1 MEAFWRTLFKH
12 SHTHTPTH
20 RPLFKTTTHTHTLTH
35 SHADIQHLNAMT
47 ELKSKLFWR
56 AVLAELV
63 GMTLFIFLSIT
74 AAIGNEHNTHPDQEV
89 KVSLTFGLAIA
100 TLAQSL
106 GHISGAHLNPAVTVG
121 MLVSCQI
128 SILRAAFYILAQMLG
143 ATVASGI
150 VYGVRPGNETA
161 LGVNALNRITT
172 VQGVGVEMFATFQ
185 LVLCVLAVTDKRR
198 RDVGG
203 SVPLAI
209 GLSVAL
215 GHLTAISFTGCGINP
230 ARSFGPALISEDFTN
245 HWVYW
250 VGPMCGGVA
259 AALIYDFLLYPKMDD
274 FPERMRVLVSGPST
288 DYDVNGRDDTPAVEM
303 SSK

>member
-1 MEAFWRTLFKH
+1 M
-12 SHTHTPTH
+12 S
-20 RPLFKTTTHTHTLTH
+20 
-35 SHADIQHLNAMT
+35 
-47 ELKSKLFWR
+47 ELKSKVFWR
-56 AVLAELV
+56 AVLGELL

-74 AAIGNEHNTHPDQEV
+74 AAIGNKNNSNPDQEV
-89 KVSLTFGLAIA
+89 KVSLAFGLAIA

-106 GHISGAHLNPAVTVG
+106 GHISGAHLNPAVTLG

-128 SILRAAFYILAQMLG
+128 SIARAIFYILAQVLG
-143 ATVASGI
+143 SSVASGI
-150 VYGVRPGNETA
+150 VYGVRPENNTA
-161 LGVNALNRITT
+161 LGVNTLNKITPL
-172 VQGVGVEMFATFQ
+172 QGIGVEMLATFQ
-185 LVLCVLAVTDKRR
+185 LVLCVLAATDKRR

-230 ARSFGPALISEDFTN
+230 ARSFGPALIMNNFTD

-259 AALIYDFLLYPKMDD
+259 AAFIYDFLLYPKMDD
-274 FPERMRVLVSGPST
+274 FPDRMRVLVSGRPT
-288 DYDVNGRDDTPAVEM
+288 DYDVNGRDDMPAVEM